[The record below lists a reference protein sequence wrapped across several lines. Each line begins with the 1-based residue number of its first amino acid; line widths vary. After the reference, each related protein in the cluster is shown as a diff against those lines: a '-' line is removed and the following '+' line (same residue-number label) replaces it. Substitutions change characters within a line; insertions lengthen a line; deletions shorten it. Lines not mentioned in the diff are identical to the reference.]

1 MRRLKSFL
9 PVLFVSFSG
18 ILTTSCQDAEKL
30 KTDQYYAEGY
40 ALYTTHCA
48 NCHQDDGKGMANLY
62 PPLQG
67 SEYLDN
73 KELFICITRNGLSG
87 EIEVAG
93 KKYNR
98 PMPANPNLKDIE
110 IAEIVTYVYATWGN
124 DTLYTPTDSVNQIL
138 TRCNT
143 VSK

>member
-1 MRRLKSFL
+1 MFVGFFG
-9 PVLFVSFSG
+9 VLIS
-18 ILTTSCQDAEKL
+18 SCQDAEKL

-48 NCHQDDGKGMANLY
+48 NCHQENGKGMANLY

-73 KELFICITRNGLSG
+73 KELFICITSNGLSG

-98 PMPANPNLKDIE
+98 PMPANPSLKDIE
-110 IAEIVTYVYATWGN
+110 IAEIVTYVYTTWGKE
-124 DTLYTPTDSVNQIL
+124 TLYTPTDSVHQIL

-143 VSK
+143 IAR

>member
-1 MRRLKSFL
+1 MKYLKSL
-9 PVLFVSFSG
+9 SYVLSVLVVGSTF
-18 ILTTSCQDAEKL
+18 TSCQDPEKL

-40 ALYTTHCA
+40 SLYTTHCA
-48 NCHQDDGKGMANLY
+48 NCHQEDGKGMANLY

-73 KELFICITRNGLSG
+73 KELFICITRNGLAG

-98 PMPANPNLKDIE
+98 PMPANQGLKDIE
-110 IAEIVTYVYATWGN
+110 IAEIVTYVYNTWGGE
-124 DTLYTPTDSVNQIL
+124 TRYTPTDSVTQVL
-138 TRCNT
+138 TRCT
-143 VSK
+143 TPTK